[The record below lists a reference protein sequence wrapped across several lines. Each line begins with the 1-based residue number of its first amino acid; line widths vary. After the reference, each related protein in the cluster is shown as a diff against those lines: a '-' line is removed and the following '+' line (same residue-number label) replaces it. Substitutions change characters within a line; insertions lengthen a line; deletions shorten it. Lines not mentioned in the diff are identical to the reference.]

1 MLPRTARFRV
11 VEEAVM
17 LEVFRIDLPDD
28 VPKKGRVKVRVM
40 PFGKSIEHGPRTIQF
55 DAGSLEVTKKV
66 PLTIDHGTGVMDR
79 VGVMKKFTSDEE
91 SMTAE
96 LDIADTQAGQEIR
109 ELMRI
114 GAVTDVS
121 AGVLM
126 DESREFKDDNGVVH
140 GFGALDHVS
149 VVVKGAF
156 GDAGAGS
163 KVLAVHS
170 AKEQKMGKEKMKAPA
185 EKPAVEY
192 ATEDQVET
200 LRKMVAEMSVPG
212 AVQHQGH
219 SYDTFGDM
227 LVDVIAHT
235 RKTVGHED
243 ATERL
248 TTRFDSGAVD
258 PSGQIV
264 QFAFP
269 PPPGNSIGNGVAYDP
284 YIPELAKLLRDGRP
298 TANLFQSR
306 ALPGEGN
313 KVFMPA
319 TTVGNIVDY
328 QDAQG
333 DTLANQLQVQVLTD
347 APKATIGG
355 GQPVSIQ
362 AQLWTNPSYMASVAE
377 DLVEAYSEFINGRVV
392 NGNRIIDTPATSTG
406 FNGIFDADFGLESS
420 PAGGEGATD
429 IPVTGAP
436 EDIIPLLGTA
446 WAAVWA
452 GSRRQPTAAIM
463 SANMWGALINL
474 VDTDGRP
481 LITVSSPMNPAGS
494 GDAASPAGTLRGL
507 PVVIDDAVGDTA
519 VVVSSF
525 RDALLYENS
534 PSPAQLQL
542 TYPDVLVTDISVFGF
557 SSLFVRRPKAF
568 AILSGIT
575 IP

>member
-1 MLPRTARFRV
+1 
-11 VEEAVM
+11 M
-17 LEVFRIDLPDD
+17 LEVFRVGLPDD
-28 VPKKGRVKVRVM
+28 IPESGRIRVRVM
-40 PFGKSIEHGPRTIQF
+40 PFGKSIKHGPRKVQF
-55 DAGSLEVTKKV
+55 DANSIKVGKGV

-79 VGVMKKFTSDEE
+79 VGVLRKSD
-91 SMTAE
+91 SVSDGLYAD
-96 LDIADTQAGQEIR
+96 LDIADTQAGREVR

-126 DESREFKDDNGVVH
+126 DESREYRDDNGVFH

-170 AKEQKMGKEKMKAPA
+170 AKEQKMSKEKEMAPA

-192 ATEDQVET
+192 ATADQVET
-200 LRKMVAEMSVPG
+200 LRMAVAEMKVPG
-212 AVQHQGH
+212 AVEHRGHQYA
-219 SYDTFGDM
+219 SVGDM
-227 LVDVIAHT
+227 LVDVIAHRRRT
-235 RKTVGHED
+235 NGHEQ

-248 TTRFDSGAVD
+248 TTRFDAGTVDASG
-258 PSGQIV
+258 SLV

-269 PPPGNSIGNGVAYDP
+269 APPGNSAGNGVAYDP
-284 YIPELAKLLRDGRP
+284 FISELAKLLRDGRP
-298 TANLFQSR
+298 TANLFQGR
-306 ALPGEGN
+306 GLPTEGN
-313 KVFMPA
+313 RVFMPA
-319 TTVGNIVDY
+319 TTVGNIVGY
-328 QDAQG
+328 QDVQG
-333 DTLANQLQVQVLTD
+333 DQLANQIQTQILTD

-355 GQPVSIQ
+355 GQPVSVQ

-377 DLVEAYSEFINGRVV
+377 DLVEAYSEFVNDKVINGDRAT
-392 NGNRIIDTPATSTG
+392 DTPGSNTG
-406 FNGIFDADFGLESS
+406 FNGILNPLFGVGSS

-429 IPVTGAP
+429 IPVAGAP
-436 EDIIPLLGTA
+436 EDVIPLLGTA

-452 GSRRQPTAAIM
+452 GSRRTPTAAIM
-463 SANMWGALINL
+463 SAAMWGAFINL

-481 LITVSSPMNPAGS
+481 LITVSAPSNPAGA
-494 GDAASPAGTLRGL
+494 GDAASAAGSLRGL
-507 PVVIDDAVGDTA
+507 PVVVDDAVGDSNII
-519 VVVSSF
+519 VSSF

-568 AILSGIT
+568 AVLSGIT